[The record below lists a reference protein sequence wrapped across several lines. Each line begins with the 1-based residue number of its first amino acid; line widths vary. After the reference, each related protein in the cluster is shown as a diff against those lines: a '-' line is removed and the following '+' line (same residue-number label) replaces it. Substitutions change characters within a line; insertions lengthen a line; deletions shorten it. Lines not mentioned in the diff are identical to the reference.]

1 MKWST
6 SKNYFSC
13 STFWINAHSGSNIK
27 GHCNPDIAKV
37 LLNHAR
43 QSKTQ
48 IILNEFTKTTGKTA
62 SLVREVSES
71 PIHLHDLFDQHPR
84 AAKMFEQTQQEL
96 SGVDNIT
103 YNRTSP
109 LDVDLEAIKENKPYD
124 LIYVCLP
131 YIMEQAPNTIETIIS
146 KTLELWEMAASDG
159 TIIMGPD
166 YDKDNVKRQVD
177 MFCRQRGYK
186 LEKYL
191 DTNYDNDL
199 EPDHYMFAFQVT
211 KSS

>member
-1 MKWST
+1 MSSQKQQV
-6 SKNYFSC
+6 K
-13 STFWINAHSGSNIK
+13 
-27 GHCNPDIAKV
+27 
-37 LLNHAR
+37 LL
-43 QSKTQ
+43 
-48 IILNEFTKTTGKTA
+48 
-62 SLVREVSES
+62 
-71 PIHLHDLFDQHPR
+71 HL
-84 AAKMFEQTQQEL
+84 QEL

>member
-1 MKWST
+1 MKDKIYTESINKILQKLST
-6 SKNYFSC
+6 D
-13 STFWINAHSGSNIK
+13 IDDIK
-27 GHCNPDIAKV
+27 
-37 LLNHAR
+37 
-43 QSKTQ
+43 
-48 IILNEFTKTTGKTA
+48 
-62 SLVREVSES
+62 
-71 PIHLHDLFDQHPR
+71 
-84 AAKMFEQTQQEL
+84 EL
-96 SGVDNIT
+96 SNNTPEWTKPHLIT
-103 YNRTSP
+103 ETSP
-109 LDVDLEAIKENKPYD
+109 KSKGVSVWKGIGVYRIIYKPT
-124 LIYVCLP
+124 
-131 YIMEQAPNTIETIIS
+131 MEVMSIGCGNVGSRKNRHKSVFLNGGETIIS

-211 KSS
+211 KSSWHF

>member
-1 MKWST
+1 MDLIPEHQLDNSLALD
-6 SKNYFSC
+6 N
-13 STFWINAHSGSNIK
+13 NIK

-62 SLVREVSES
+62 SLIREVSES

-146 KTLELWEMAASDG
+146 KTLELWEMAAIDG